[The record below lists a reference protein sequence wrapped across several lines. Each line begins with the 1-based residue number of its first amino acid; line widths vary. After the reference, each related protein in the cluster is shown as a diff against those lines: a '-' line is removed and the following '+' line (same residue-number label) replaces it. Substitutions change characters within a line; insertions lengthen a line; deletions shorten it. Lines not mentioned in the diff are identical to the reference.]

1 MMTAGVSSYSFNRRI
16 QKGEMT
22 QFDCVKAA
30 KELGFSTIEFIDLF
44 RKPGE
49 WLPSEEQAV
58 LAKEIREEADRLGM
72 EIAAYTIGANLY
84 QETDEASEKEVAR
97 LCRQLEIAKLLGAK
111 VMRHDACWSL
121 PKKSP
126 RSFDAMLPVIAE
138 NARKVATYAEKLGIR
153 TCVENHG
160 FIAQDSDRMERLY
173 NAVAH
178 ENFGLLID
186 VGNFFCADED
196 SRVAVSRLAPYA
208 IHVHVKDFHRY
219 MFGDPSESL
228 PGTFYSRGMNRLAGC
243 AVGEG
248 DVPVHHCLAILKHA
262 GYNGVVSVEYEGAE
276 DSLLGIKKGKENLDR
291 FLLSI

>member
-1 MMTAGVSSYSFNRRI
+1 MTLGISSYSFHQRI
-16 QKGEMT
+16 QRGEMT
-22 QFDCVKAA
+22 QFDSIKVA
-30 KELGFSTIEFIDLF
+30 KDLGFSTVEFVDLF

-49 WLPSEEQAV
+49 WLPSEEQIV
-58 LAKEIREEADRLGM
+58 LAKEIREEADRLEM

-84 QETDEASEKEVAR
+84 QETDAASEKEVAR
-97 LCRQLEIAKLLGAK
+97 LFRQLDVAKALGVK
-111 VMRHDACWSL
+111 VMRHDACWTL
-121 PKKSP
+121 PKNAP
-126 RSFDAMLPVIAE
+126 RSFDAMLPVIAG
-138 NARKVATYAEKLGIR
+138 NARKVAAYAEKLGIR

-196 SRVAVSRLAPYA
+196 PRIAVSRLAPYA
-208 IHVHVKDFHRY
+208 VHVHVKDFHRY

-262 GYNGVVSVEYEGAE
+262 GYNGVVSMEYEGAE
-276 DSLLGIKKGKENLDR
+276 DSLIGIKKGKENLDS
-291 FLLSI
+291 FLLSL